1 MSNMPEIS
9 AIINDAVEQGRE
21 EMMSEVQ
28 VALNMFIEQVRTSP
42 APQENKDS
50 IINAMELFQLNLPLL
65 NLPTEMVE

>member
-28 VALNMFIEQVRTSP
+28 VALNFFIEQVRTSP

-65 NLPTEMVE
+65 NLPAEMVE

>member
-28 VALNMFIEQVRTSP
+28 VALNMLIEQVRTSP

-65 NLPTEMVE
+65 NLPAEMVE

>member
-28 VALNMFIEQVRTSP
+28 VALNVFIERVRTSP

-65 NLPTEMVE
+65 NLPAEMVE